1 MIPYCDYKVI
11 VIMPFVTDVGFWE
24 TEFKKQ
30 FSELQSPWSWDLRFG
45 SPPTKSRNGWK
56 QFCEIGQVRF
66 RCKQCRR
73 SWSTS
78 RGTAIFHCQPL
89 GYCRGGEVRMESMGQ
104 KCKKCALAYERPKW
118 DKEDVSYVVSELLAK
133 VKEAFYGIKS
143 QNKRRRSRNVKTKKT
158 KGPHISRLCEA
169 CRRGVCEEIKNLET
183 KNFNIDHKINI
194 EDSEPE
200 EFDSNYDGQKTE
212 RTYDGQKTEQTDGFP
227 VHSGNQLNY
236 CVIAVGFVLSIVVLC
251 FLCGLI
257 CQWLEVSWLSF
268 AW

>member
-1 MIPYCDYKVI
+1 
-11 VIMPFVTDVGFWE
+11 
-24 TEFKKQ
+24 
-30 FSELQSPWSWDLRFG
+30 
-45 SPPTKSRNGWK
+45 
-56 QFCEIGQVRF
+56 
-66 RCKQCRR
+66 
-73 SWSTS
+73 
-78 RGTAIFHCQPL
+78 
-89 GYCRGGEVRMESMGQ
+89 MESMGQ

-158 KGPHISRLCEA
+158 KGPHLSRLCEA
-169 CRRGVCEEIKNLET
+169 CKSGFCEENKNVV
-183 KNFNIDHKINI
+183 INI
-194 EDSEPE
+194 EDFKPE
-200 EFDSNYDGQKTE
+200 EFDSDYDGQKTE